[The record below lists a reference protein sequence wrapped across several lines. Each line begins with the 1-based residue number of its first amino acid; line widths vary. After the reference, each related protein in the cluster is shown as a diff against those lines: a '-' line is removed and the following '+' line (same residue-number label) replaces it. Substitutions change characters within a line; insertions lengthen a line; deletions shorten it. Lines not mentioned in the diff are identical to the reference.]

1 MPPAVT
7 ADERR
12 DEKTMSSSRESHDPI
27 EVRWLGRVDYQ
38 ETFDLQHRLASDRA
52 DGVLDH
58 DVLLLLEHPPVYT
71 AGRRTEDVDRPTDGS
86 PVIDVDRGG
95 KITWHGPGQLVAY
108 PIVALARPVDVV
120 DYVRRLEEAMIA
132 VCEHLGLATYRVDGR
147 SGVWVLGDQAAN
159 RPRSGAGDDALA
171 DIGSDVNADRKIG
184 AIGIRVARGVAL
196 HGIAVN
202 CNPDLNAFGSIIPCG
217 IPDAGAGSLTG
228 ELGRTVTV
236 EEVRPLLEKAVVDAL
251 DGTLPVTVHSA
262 PTEPAPQV
270 FAPARTGVA
279 SNK

>member
-1 MPPAVT
+1 MT
-7 ADERR
+7 
-12 DEKTMSSSRESHDPI
+12 SSRLSRDPI
-27 EVRWLGRVDYQ
+27 EVRRLGRVDYQ
-38 ETFDLQHRLASDRA
+38 QTFDLQHRLASDRA

-71 AGRRTEDVDRPTDGS
+71 AGRRTEDADRPTDGS

-108 PIVALARPVDVV
+108 PIVALAQPVDVV

-132 VCEHLGLATYRVDGR
+132 VCSQLGLPTYRVDGR
-147 SGVWVLGDQAAN
+147 SGVWVLGDVAEGGARPEHGDAAEGGA
-159 RPRSGAGDDALA
+159 RPEHGDAA
-171 DIGSDVNADRKIG
+171 EGGGADRKIG
-184 AIGIRVARGVAL
+184 AIGIRVARAVAL
-196 HGIAVN
+196 HGIAIN
-202 CNPDLNAFGSIIPCG
+202 CNPDLDAFGSIIPCG

-236 EEVRPLLEKAVVDAL
+236 DEVLPLLEKAVVDAL
-251 DGTLPVTVHSA
+251 DGTLPVSDHPA
-262 PTEPAPQV
+262 PTEPSPQV

-279 SNK
+279 SIQ

>member
-1 MPPAVT
+1 MPPA
-7 ADERR
+7 ARAEERQDE
-12 DEKTMSSSRESHDPI
+12 ETMTSSRLSRDPI
-27 EVRWLGRVDYQ
+27 EVRRLGRVDYQ

-71 AGRRTEDVDRPTDGS
+71 AGRRTEDADRPTDGS

-108 PIVALARPVDVV
+108 PIVALAQPVDVV

-132 VCEHLGLATYRVDGR
+132 VCSQLGLPTYRVDGR
-147 SGVWVLGDQAAN
+147 SGVWVLG
-159 RPRSGAGDDALA
+159 G
-171 DIGSDVNADRKIG
+171 GSADRKIG
-184 AIGIRVARGVAL
+184 AIGIRVARAVAL
-196 HGIAVN
+196 HGIAIN
-202 CNPDLNAFGSIIPCG
+202 CNPDLDAFGSIIPCG

-236 EEVRPLLEKAVVDAL
+236 DEVLPLLEKAVVDAL
-251 DGTLPVTVHSA
+251 DGTLPVSDHPA
-262 PTEPAPQV
+262 PTEPSPQV

-279 SNK
+279 SIQ

>member
-1 MPPAVT
+1 MT
-7 ADERR
+7 
-12 DEKTMSSSRESHDPI
+12 SSRLSRDPI
-27 EVRWLGRVDYQ
+27 EVRRLGRVDYQ

-58 DVLLLLEHPPVYT
+58 DILLLLEHPPVYT
-71 AGRRTEDVDRPTDGS
+71 AGRRTEDSDRPTDGS

-108 PIVALARPVDVV
+108 PIVALAQPVDVV

-132 VCEHLGLATYRVDGR
+132 VCSQFGLPTYRVDGR
-147 SGVWVLGDQAAN
+147 SGVWVLG
-159 RPRSGAGDDALA
+159 AGG
-171 DIGSDVNADRKIG
+171 GSADRKIG
-184 AIGIRVARGVAL
+184 AIGIRVARAVAL
-196 HGIAVN
+196 HGIAIN
-202 CNPDLNAFGSIIPCG
+202 CNPDLDAFGSIIPCG

-236 EEVRPLLEKAVVDAL
+236 DEVLPLLEKAVVDAL
-251 DGTLPVTVHSA
+251 DGTLPVSDHPA
-262 PTEPAPQV
+262 PTEPSPQV

-279 SNK
+279 SIQ